1 MTLEIRSFAEV
12 TANYDVIFFDS
23 YGVLK
28 NSGGV
33 LKGVPDLLGRLVQ
46 AKKDLYV
53 ITNDA
58 SKSPER
64 MAQSFSHPIEG
75 ELIPP
80 SQIISS
86 GLLATDFLAAQVAS
100 KKPSGRAVY
109 LGKPGSAYYVESAGL
124 TAVPLVE
131 WRDDED
137 PDAIVLLDDEGFDW
151 FRDINHVL
159 NLIRRSLAPVVIGNA
174 DLLYP
179 TKDGGVAL
187 AVRSLANML
196 QPIAQKTFYR
206 FGKPDAMMF
215 VYALQAVRSAR
226 PGTKNHK
233 VLMVGDTLHTDILG
247 ARMAGLDTV
256 LVLSGNTM
264 AHQAEIQIQSTGIV
278 PTYVCADILS

>member
-1 MTLEIRSFAEV
+1 MELRSFSEV
-12 TANYDVIFFDS
+12 TAAYDVIFFDS

-33 LKGVPDLLGRLVQ
+33 LKGVPDLLLRLTQ

-58 SKSPER
+58 SKAPER
-64 MAQSFSHPIEG
+64 MAQSFSHPVEG
-75 ELIPP
+75 ELIPA

-86 GLLATDFLAAQVAS
+86 GLLAADFLAAQVAA
-100 KKPSGRAVY
+100 KKPNGRAAY
-109 LGKPGSAYYVESAGL
+109 LGKPSSAYYVESAGL
-124 TAVPLVE
+124 EAIPLAD
-131 WRDDED
+131 WNDSED

-151 FRDINHVL
+151 FRDINHAL
-159 NLIRRSLAPVVIGNA
+159 NIIRRSLSPVVIGNA

-179 TKDGGVAL
+179 TKDGFAL
-187 AVRSLANML
+187 AVGSLANML

-215 VYALQAVRSAR
+215 VYALQAMRSAR

-256 LVLSGNTM
+256 LVLSGNTL
-264 AHQAEIQIQSTGIV
+264 AAQAELQIQSTGIV
-278 PTYVCADILS
+278 PTYVCPDILS

>member
-1 MTLEIRSFAEV
+1 MELRSFSEV
-12 TANYDVIFFDS
+12 TAAYDVIFFDS

-33 LKGVPDLLGRLVQ
+33 LKGVPDLLLRLTQ

-58 SKSPER
+58 SKAPER
-64 MAQSFSHPIEG
+64 MAQSFSHPVEG
-75 ELIPP
+75 ELIPA

-86 GLLATDFLAAQVAS
+86 GLLAADFLAAQVAA
-100 KKPSGRAVY
+100 KKPNGRAAY
-109 LGKPGSAYYVESAGL
+109 LGKPSSAYYVESAGL
-124 TAVPLVE
+124 EAIPLAL
-131 WRDDED
+131 WNDNED

-151 FRDINHVL
+151 FRDINHAL
-159 NLIRRSLAPVVIGNA
+159 NIIRRSLSTVVIGNA

-179 TKDGGVAL
+179 TKDGFAL
-187 AVRSLANML
+187 AVGSLANML

-215 VYALQAVRSAR
+215 VYALQAMRSAR

-256 LVLSGNTM
+256 LVLSGNTL
-264 AHQAEIQIQSTGIV
+264 AAQAELQIQSTGIV
-278 PTYVCADILS
+278 PTYVCPDILS

>member
-1 MTLEIRSFAEV
+1 MELRSFSEV
-12 TANYDVIFFDS
+12 TAAYDVIFFDS

-33 LKGVPDLLGRLVQ
+33 LKGVPDLLLRLTQ

-58 SKSPER
+58 SKAPER
-64 MAQSFSHPIEG
+64 MAQSFSHPVEG
-75 ELIPP
+75 ELIPA

-86 GLLATDFLAAQVAS
+86 GLLAADFLAAQVAA
-100 KKPSGRAVY
+100 KKPNGRAAY
-109 LGKPGSAYYVESAGL
+109 LGKPSSAYYVESAGL
-124 TAVPLVE
+124 EAIPLAE
-131 WRDDED
+131 WNDSED

-151 FRDINHVL
+151 FRDINHAL
-159 NLIRRSLAPVVIGNA
+159 NIIRRSLSPVVIGNA

-179 TKDGGVAL
+179 TKDGFAL
-187 AVRSLANML
+187 AVGSLANML

-215 VYALQAVRSAR
+215 VYALQAMRSAR

-256 LVLSGNTM
+256 LVLSGNTL
-264 AHQAEIQIQSTGIV
+264 AAQAELQIQSTGIV
-278 PTYVCADILS
+278 PTYVCPDILS

>member
-1 MTLEIRSFAEV
+1 MELRSFSEV
-12 TANYDVIFFDS
+12 TAAYDVIFFDS

-33 LKGVPDLLGRLVQ
+33 LKGVPELLLRLSQ

-64 MAQSFSHPIEG
+64 MAQSFSHPVEG

-86 GLLATDFLAAQVAS
+86 GLLAADFLAAQVAA
-100 KKPSGRAVY
+100 KKPNGRAAY
-109 LGKPGSAYYVESAGL
+109 LGKPSSAYYVESAGL
-124 TAVPLVE
+124 EAIPLAD
-131 WRDDED
+131 WNDAED

-151 FRDINHVL
+151 FRDINHAL
-159 NLIRRSLAPVVIGNA
+159 NIIRRSLSPVVIGNA

-179 TKDGGVAL
+179 TKDGFAL
-187 AVRSLANML
+187 AVGSLANML

-215 VYALQAVRSAR
+215 VYALQAMRSAR

-256 LVLSGNTM
+256 LVLSGNTL
-264 AHQAEIQIQSTGIV
+264 AAQAELQIQSTGIV
-278 PTYVCADILS
+278 PTYVCPDILS

>member
-1 MTLEIRSFAEV
+1 MELRSFSEV
-12 TANYDVIFFDS
+12 TAAYDVIFFDS

-33 LKGVPDLLGRLVQ
+33 LKGVPDLLLRLTQ

-58 SKSPER
+58 SKAPER
-64 MAQSFSHPIEG
+64 MAQSFSHPVEG
-75 ELIPP
+75 ELIPA

-86 GLLATDFLAAQVAS
+86 GLLAADFLAAQVAA
-100 KKPSGRAVY
+100 KKPNGRAAY
-109 LGKPGSAYYVESAGL
+109 LGKPSSAYYVESAGL
-124 TAVPLVE
+124 EAIPLAE
-131 WRDDED
+131 WNDSED

-179 TKDGGVAL
+179 TKDGFAL
-187 AVRSLANML
+187 AVGSLANML

-215 VYALQAVRSAR
+215 VYALQAMRSAR

-256 LVLSGNTM
+256 LVLSGNTL
-264 AHQAEIQIQSTGIV
+264 AAQAELQIQSTGIV
-278 PTYVCADILS
+278 PTYVCPDILS

>member
-1 MTLEIRSFAEV
+1 MELRSFSEV
-12 TANYDVIFFDS
+12 TAAYDVIFFDS

-33 LKGVPDLLGRLVQ
+33 LKGVPDLLLRLTQ

-58 SKSPER
+58 SKAPER
-64 MAQSFSHPIEG
+64 MAQSFSHPVEG
-75 ELIPP
+75 ELIPA

-86 GLLATDFLAAQVAS
+86 GLLAADFLAAQVAA
-100 KKPSGRAVY
+100 KKPNGRAAY
-109 LGKPGSAYYVESAGL
+109 LGKPSSAYYVESAGL
-124 TAVPLVE
+124 EAIPLAE
-131 WRDDED
+131 WNDSED

-151 FRDINHVL
+151 FRDINHAL
-159 NLIRRSLAPVVIGNA
+159 NIIRRSLSPVVIGNA

-187 AVRSLANML
+187 AVGSLANML